1 MKEQDEALVQL
12 IYSTSD
18 LPVLPDVA
26 IDVLRLTSD
35 PGVSIA
41 ELSEQIQQDPALTA
55 RILKVSNSPFYGL
68 TQNVGT
74 LKLALV
80 ILGVREVRNIVLGV
94 SVFDSFS
101 NSPAEPLTRSLWR
114 HSIEAAALSK
124 KLGATLAPGLQAEDF
139 ISGLLHDI
147 GKLVLYLRFGD
158 VYTSL
163 FKQHE
168 NGGEALIDAEM
179 KTLGFNHA
187 DAAAA
192 LAAHW
197 NLPPTL
203 VDALRYHHACKD
215 QTLAKACDPRL
226 AALTRLANTAVHEDF
241 SDNAKPHP
249 SISQEQE
256 AWHILVS
263 PNAPKTDEERAMLLD
278 AFLTEI
284 RKAPALNLE

>member
-12 IYSTSD
+12 IYSISD

-26 IDVLRLTSD
+26 VDVLRLTSD
-35 PGVSIA
+35 PGVSITD
-41 ELSEQIQQDPALTA
+41 LSEHIQQDPALTA

-114 HSIEAAALSK
+114 HSVEVAALSK

-147 GKLVLYLRFGD
+147 GKLVLHLRFGNL
-158 VYTSL
+158 YTSL
-163 FKQHE
+163 LKQNE
-168 NGGEALIDAEM
+168 DGGDALCATEM
-179 KTLGFNHA
+179 KMLGFTHA

-192 LAAHW
+192 LASHW

-203 VDALRYHHACKD
+203 VDALRYHHACND
-215 QTLAKACDPRL
+215 RLLAKARDPRL
-226 AALTRLANTAVHEDF
+226 AALTRLANCATHEDF
-241 SDNAKPHP
+241 SVEDNPHP
-249 SISQEQE
+249 SITQEQE

-263 PNAPKTDEERAMLLD
+263 PNAPKTDQERAMLLD
-278 AFLTEI
+278 SFLAEI
-284 RKAPALNLE
+284 RRVPPLNLE